1 MVYQARNSLLIRGGL
16 VALVACGL
24 ACAKNAKEPPAVTK
38 EPSAVSLNE
47 QMVGMTDVQR
57 IAFLR
62 DLDAKQSGDAK
73 VAFQLGNT
81 YYSLGT
87 GSLGH
92 DDHLARA
99 YYDSAVV
106 EYKRAI
112 DRDST
117 YSKAYVNMGLAYE
130 AGGKKPDARRVL
142 QQAVAVNPNDVLAHC
157 HLGQLE
163 QSYGN
168 YAEAVKLYQRALA
181 LDPNSAQAH
190 YNLGLAFAENR
201 VFREAMIEWEKV
213 MALDPGGELGRTAA
227 ENVRMIKQYVEAENT
242 TP

>member
-1 MVYQARNSLLIRGGL
+1 MDHQARNSLLVRGTVVL
-16 VALVACGL
+16 LAAALL
-24 ACAKNAKEPPAVTK
+24 ACSHAAKDTPLA
-38 EPSAVSLNE
+38 SLSE
-47 QMVGMTDVQR
+47 QMVGMTDAQR
-57 IAFLR
+57 LAFLR
-62 DLDAKQSGDAK
+62 SRDTQQPGDAT

-92 DDHLARA
+92 DDNLARA
-99 YYDSAVV
+99 YYDSAVG
-106 EYKRAI
+106 EYQRAV
-112 DRDST
+112 DMDST

-130 AGGKKPDARRVL
+130 AAGKKPDARRVL
-142 QQAVAVNPNDVLAHC
+142 QQAVAINPDDVLAHC

-168 YAEAVKLYQRALA
+168 YSDAMKLYRRALE

-213 MALDPGGELGRTAA
+213 MALDPNGELGRTAS
-227 ENVRMIKQYVEAENT
+227 ENVRMIKQNAEAE
-242 TP
+242 PAKP

>member
-1 MVYQARNSLLIRGGL
+1 MVYQARNSLLIRGTVVL
-16 VALVACGL
+16 AIACAL
-24 ACAKNAKEPPAVTK
+24 ACSKAAKETPT
-38 EPSAVSLNE
+38 VSLSE
-47 QMVGMTDVQR
+47 QMVGMTDTER
-57 IAFLR
+57 LAFLR
-62 DLDAKQSGDAK
+62 ELDRKKPGDAT

-81 YYSLGT
+81 YYSLGD
-87 GSLGH
+87 GLLGH
-92 DDHLARA
+92 DDHQARA
-99 YYDSAVV
+99 YYDSAVG
-106 EYKRAI
+106 EYQRAVDI
-112 DRDST
+112 DST

-130 AGGKKPDARRVL
+130 GAGKKPDARRVL

-168 YAEAVKLYQRALA
+168 YSDAIKLYQRALE

-213 MALDPGGELGRTAA
+213 IALDPDGELGRTAA
-227 ENVRMIKQYVEAENT
+227 ENVRMIKQNVPAE
-242 TP
+242 PSKP

>member
-1 MVYQARNSLLIRGGL
+1 MVHQARNSLLVRGTL
-16 VALVACGL
+16 AALVACAL
-24 ACAKNAKEPPAVTK
+24 ACSQAVKDEPPA
-38 EPSAVSLNE
+38 PSLSE
-47 QMVGMTDVQR
+47 QMVGMTDAERLV
-57 IAFLR
+57 FLR
-62 DLDAKQSGDAK
+62 DLEKQRADDPT

-92 DDHLARA
+92 DDNLARA
-99 YYDSAVV
+99 YYDSAVG
-106 EYKRAI
+106 EYQRAV
-112 DRDST
+112 RGDST

-142 QQAVAVNPNDVLAHC
+142 QQAVRVNPNDVLAHC

-168 YAEAVKLYQRALA
+168 YADAVKLYQRALA
-181 LDPNSAQAH
+181 IDPNSAQAH
-190 YNLGLAFAENR
+190 YNLGLAFAENK

-213 MALDPGGELGRTAA
+213 IALDPEGELGRTAA
-227 ENVRMIKQYVEAENT
+227 ENVRMIRQFVEAETT